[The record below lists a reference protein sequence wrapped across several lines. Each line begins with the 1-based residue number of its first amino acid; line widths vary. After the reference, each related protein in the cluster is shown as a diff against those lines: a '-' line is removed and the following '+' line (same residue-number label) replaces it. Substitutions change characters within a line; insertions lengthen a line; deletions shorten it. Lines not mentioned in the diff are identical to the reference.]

1 MKEYKLRE
9 QYIANLSFVIEDQMT
24 PWPKP
29 KFNFHDFDAIL
40 AVGGGSVIDTGKLF

>member
-29 KFNFHDFDAIL
+29 KFNFHDFDAFL
-40 AVGGGSVIDTGKLF
+40 AAKPAPMSRNKR